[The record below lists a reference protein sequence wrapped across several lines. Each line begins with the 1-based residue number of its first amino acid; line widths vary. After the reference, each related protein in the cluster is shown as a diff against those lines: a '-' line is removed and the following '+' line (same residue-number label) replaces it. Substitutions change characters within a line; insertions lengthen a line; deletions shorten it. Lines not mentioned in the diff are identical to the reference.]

1 MEIATGEMTLI
12 GNINNPELLLGGTP
26 DQVAEACRDA
36 INGGVQILS
45 PECAVP
51 LTTPLKNLQ
60 TLVEVAEGK
69 L

>member
-1 MEIATGEMTLI
+1 MEIAFGEMTLI
-12 GNINNPELLLGGTP
+12 GNINTPELLLGGTP
-26 DQVAEACRDA
+26 DQVAETCRDA
-36 INGGVQILS
+36 IDGGVQILS

-51 LTTPLKNLQ
+51 LTTQLKNLQ